1 MRKKNIFM
9 GMSLAILFIGFFQ
22 FTNNMD
28 MEISTFLYLKEDLIS
43 KHLEHGTYRCCLN
56 KPCSYCIGDAHD
68 GRKGCYCLENIMN
81 GKSPCGECVGEILE
95 GNGNKILAPYFAEA
109 ISENTGHEETVKQ
122 IISEKYNIPIEK
134 QV

>member
-1 MRKKNIFM
+1 MRK
-9 GMSLAILFIGFFQ
+9 GLFG
-22 FTNNMD
+22 D
-28 MEISTFLYLKEDLIS
+28 GRKKPLYLCS
-43 KHLEHGTYRCCLN
+43 GSSH

-95 GNGNKILAPYFAEA
+95 GNGNKFLAPYFAKA